1 MGLKVGPRN
10 ILRAAVYAI
19 SCISLSSAALLAA
32 GGTATAMTLEEA
44 VRAAVTT
51 NPTARAADAGVKAS
65 AMELLQLESEYRP
78 SLNLYSEVGASYFDD
93 PDRLNVTDQR
103 DTKAYREIGVVGEV
117 TLFDGYRRANTVY
130 RNAARLDG
138 AIFKLLDAS
147 ETMALNAVEAYI
159 DVLRHRELMD
169 VANQNIARH
178 QRIIRQVQDLVNS
191 GRLPTS
197 TGFEA
202 EERLLAA
209 RMSRLEVQQA
219 LYNANSRFLAVIG
232 KDPDGQMHVPFL
244 RNLPMNKREF
254 VIRSVRNS
262 FRLQQYERAIEER
275 KFDVGISTADER
287 PQLKLQ
293 AGVRHGREVSGTS
306 GSESDAFLGLRMD
319 WEFYAGGRDARRR
332 ALNYRTSEAAAE
344 RDEVRREVFELAERT
359 WHAFDANI
367 ERVVLL
373 DRRLSA
379 ARKTSEEYQNQFQG
393 GQRSLLD
400 VLDAERTYFNIRFER
415 VSAQSSYIFSQY
427 RLLASQ
433 GMLARHF
440 KLSHANVALA
450 PEFTQRATRAK
461 RPAAIFNTEIR
472 ALE

>member
-1 MGLKVGPRN
+1 MGPTDRSRKG
-10 ILRAAVYAI
+10 LRAAFFAFCYV
-19 SCISLSSAALLAA
+19 SLAMAAVFPGKAALAV
-32 GGTATAMTLEEA
+32 TLEEA

-78 SLNLYSEVGASYFDD
+78 SLNLYSELGASYFDD
-93 PDRLNVTDQR
+93 ADRLNAGDQR
-103 DTKAYREIGVVGEV
+103 DTKVYREIGVVGEL

-138 AIFKLLDAS
+138 AIFRLLDAS

-159 DVLRHRELMD
+159 DVLRHRELME

-178 QRIIRQVQDLVNS
+178 RKIIRQVDDLVNA

-219 LYNANSRFLAVIG
+219 LHNANSRYLAVIG
-232 KDPDGQMHVPFL
+232 KDPEGRMHVPFL
-244 RNLPMNKREF
+244 KNLPMNKREF

-262 FRLQQYERAIEER
+262 FRLQQYELAVDER

-293 AGVRHGREVSGTS
+293 AGVRHGREVSGTT
-306 GSESDAFLGLRMD
+306 GSESDAFVGLRMD

-332 ALNYRTSEAAAE
+332 ALQYRTSEAAAE
-344 RDEVRREVFELAERT
+344 RDEVRREVFEMAERT

-373 DRRLSA
+373 DRRLAA
-379 ARKTSEEYQNQFQG
+379 ARKTSEQYQQQFQG

-415 VSAQSSYIFSQY
+415 VSAQSSYTFSQY

-433 GMLARHF
+433 GMLAKHF

-450 PEFTQRATRAK
+450 PDFKERATRAK